1 MLYQPKKAR
10 NDENAVEKMRQLICS
25 ARNNDL
31 RKEFNKL
38 TQNSPISAANK
49 NAVLGDRS
57 VNLQS
62 AGKFSE
68 DSRLYLMDLPP
79 KPYPQPKQA
88 KIETDF
94 IVDKE

>member
-1 MLYQPKKAR
+1 
-10 NDENAVEKMRQLICS
+10 
-25 ARNNDL
+25 L

-79 KPYPQPKQA
+79 KPYPQPK
-88 KIETDF
+88 
-94 IVDKE
+94 